1 VQLCGSKLGG
11 HWRIEA
17 VEGGELGPVP
27 RCQHVGGG
35 PSAPGRPGA
44 QRGSGRYFGDNSA
57 TPTTGG
63 AVASAGRRPELLAME
78 GGVGRDHLGV
88 DASADAG
95 VDLKWDSGSSRWPV

>member
-1 VQLCGSKLGG
+1 MLRASP
-11 HWRIEA
+11 RA
-17 VEGGELGPVP
+17 GE
-27 RCQHVGGG
+27 
-35 PSAPGRPGA
+35 
-44 QRGSGRYFGDNSA
+44 GSGRYFGDNSA

-63 AVASAGRRPELLAME
+63 AGASAGRRPELLAME